1 MKRNEDTKQPKEG
14 GARKPRKYRASAA
27 QFESSKT
34 DFIEDDDEGSRYENN
49 FGAEDRIRT

>member
-34 DFIEDDDEGSRYENN
+34 DFIEDEDEGSR
-49 FGAEDRIRT
+49 